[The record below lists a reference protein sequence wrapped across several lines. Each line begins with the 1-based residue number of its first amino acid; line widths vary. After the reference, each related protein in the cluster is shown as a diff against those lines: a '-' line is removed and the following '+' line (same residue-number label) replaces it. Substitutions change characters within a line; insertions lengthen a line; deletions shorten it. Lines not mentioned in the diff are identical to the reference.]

1 MVTAVPLE
9 LTTSTLEAEVSKGLI
24 RVEEGLREAARAE
37 EPLLAE
43 ASRHLIDA
51 GGKRFRATLVLLAAQ
66 FGDPRGAKALAASLD
81 EVPGGFGK
89 QRLFGVRGLGQHLLD
104 RGEAI
109 DDVGRERGVGELHGD
124 GSDH

>member
-9 LTTSTLEAEVSKGLI
+9 LANSTLEAEVSEGLI

-51 GGKRFRATLVLLAAQ
+51 RRQALPGHPGAAGGPVRQTRPTS
-66 FGDPRGAKALAASLD
+66 GSCPPRWPS
-81 EVPGGFGK
+81 
-89 QRLFGVRGLGQHLLD
+89 
-104 RGEAI
+104 
-109 DDVGRERGVGELHGD
+109 
-124 GSDH
+124 S